1 MSKVIIIAVLGI
13 IGLAVGY
20 ALFGKLG
27 GEYVS
32 LETLFSFGGN
42 RLQGAFRSISG
53 IEEMRNKV
61 LLSGAAGVVVG
72 LLLAFRRK

>member
-42 RLQGAFRSISG
+42 RLHGAFRSISG
-53 IEEMRNKV
+53 IENMRN
-61 LLSGAAGVVVG
+61 
-72 LLLAFRRK
+72 

>member
-53 IEEMRNKV
+53 IEDMRNKV

>member
-1 MSKVIIIAVLGI
+1 MGKLVIIVVLGLV
-13 IGLAVGY
+13 GLAVGY
-20 ALFGKLG
+20 ALFGKWG

-53 IEEMRNKV
+53 IEDVRNKV
-61 LLSGAAGVVVG
+61 LLCGATGAVVG
-72 LLLAFRRK
+72 LLLAFKRK

>member
-13 IGLAVGY
+13 IGLVVGY
-20 ALFGKLG
+20 ALFGKWG

-53 IEEMRNKV
+53 IEDMRNKV
-61 LLSGAAGVVVG
+61 LLSGAAGGVVG